1 MMMRALPMLVVAG
14 CLSVPSKLQPAC
26 TSDSDC
32 NTAGGEVCDE
42 GVCYGDPPMGMF
54 AATLGPPSDR
64 TDIVQSEMPALA
76 IPSNGWLGDV
86 VMPAPVTISG
96 RVEAFCPG
104 TMTCSDASL
113 PATIT
118 VTRAPR
124 FPGGPGFHAIVDAK
138 DGIARGST
146 SFALGVPAS
155 VDGDAQYVV
164 TIMPDGRAPG
174 PPTNGTTAPAEIAP
188 PKRVVL
194 AAPSDLP
201 AMTFTLGSA
210 DAPIISGSLS
220 DGNGHA
226 LTHYRVVALGRWD
239 ASDVPTEVSTI
250 DYTANGSFAIT
261 LADGI
266 YGNVEIVATP
276 YDPNVVAPTL
286 HLPNV
291 APQPAQKLLSAPPSL
306 GNPITIT
313 IPVTGVSGSGQIAPV
328 AGARVI
334 LHGSYNPSLSGGAH
348 ADLDTEVTT
357 GDDGIAKL
365 TVLDGSAFSGYA
377 LRVIPPVSSTLGIVF
392 DQMWSLD
399 QSGAEIRLAPR
410 IALRG
415 TLKDTRGN
423 PIGNASVTA
432 RPSLRFRWSLLPAA
446 QDFLTQ
452 IPVPTAVTT
461 DSGDFVVWVDPF
473 LGATWGTYDLDI
485 EPASGDDVPSWT
497 VSGIDIPRAGQTA
510 VALGNV
516 PVPDAANIHGR
527 ITDPAGNP
535 VEGGELRVFSLS
547 TDATAAALCD
557 STDYHPTACVIP
569 AQQVGHGAS
578 DADGTVRLTL
588 PRP

>member
-1 MMMRALPMLVVAG
+1 VTLRALPLLLAAG
-14 CLSVPSKLQPAC
+14 CLSVPNKQQPAC
-26 TSDSDC
+26 KSDSDC
-32 NTAGGEVCDE
+32 NTGAGEVCDE

-64 TDIVQSEMPALA
+64 TNVVQTEIPALM

-86 VMPAPVTISG
+86 VLDAPVTISG
-96 RVEAFCPG
+96 RVEAYCPG

-124 FPGGPGFHAIVDAK
+124 FAGGPGFHAIVDAK

-146 SFALGVPAS
+146 SFSVGVPRTQ
-155 VDGDAQYVV
+155 DGDAEYVV

-174 PPTNGTTAPAEIAP
+174 PPTNGTTAPSEIAP

-210 DAPIISGSLS
+210 DAPVITGSLS
-220 DGNGHA
+220 DGNGHV
-226 LTHYRVVALGRWD
+226 LTHYRVVAIGRWD
-239 ASDVPTEVSTI
+239 VNDAPTEVSTI
-250 DYTANGSFAIT
+250 DYTANGYFSLT

-276 YDPNVVAPTL
+276 YDTNVVAPTL

-291 APQPAQKLLSAPPSL
+291 PPLVGQKALTAPPAL
-306 GNPITIT
+306 GNPIQVT
-313 IPVTGVSGSGQIAPV
+313 IPITGVAGSGQIGPV

-334 LHGSYNPSLSGGAH
+334 LHATYSPALSGGAH
-348 ADLDTEVTT
+348 ADLEEEVTT

-365 TVLDGSAFSGYA
+365 TVLDGSAFSAYT
-377 LRVIPPVSSTLGIVF
+377 LRVIPPVSSSLGIVY
-392 DQMWSLD
+392 DQMWTLD
-399 QSGAEIRLAPR
+399 QSGTEVRLAPR

-415 TLKDTRGN
+415 TLIDTRGN
-423 PIGNASVTA
+423 AIGNASVTA
-432 RPSLRFRWSLLPAA
+432 RPSLQFQWSLLPAA

-452 IPVPTAVTT
+452 IPAPTAVTPE
-461 DSGDFVVWVDPF
+461 SGDFVVWVDPF
-473 LGATWGTYDLDI
+473 LATAWGTYDLDI

-497 VSGIDIPRAGQTA
+497 VAGIDIPRAGQS
-510 VALGNV
+510 VVPLGPV
-516 PVPDAANIHGR
+516 TVPDAANIHGR

-535 VEGGELRVFSLS
+535 VEGGELRVFSLA
-547 TDATAAALCD
+547 TDSAVCAN
-557 STDYHPTACVIP
+557 TDYHPAACVIP
-569 AQQVGHGAS
+569 AHQVGHGAS